1 MCTHHAVKINHTK
14 DFLHEKKA
22 TRKFPN
28 LRYTQTASGMHTSAT
43 VCTVGQH
50 AHLLLSTLH
59 VLSVG
64 FAVVLGT
71 NNMSNAELVV
81 QGIARVQ
88 FRVLLVQI
96 PCINWGEQIHTS

>member
-1 MCTHHAVKINHTK
+1 MR
-14 DFLHEKKA
+14 EKKA
-22 TRKFPN
+22 TQKFPN
-28 LRYTQTASGMHTSAT
+28 LRYTQTALGMHTSAT

-59 VLSVG
+59 VLMEE

-81 QGIARVQ
+81 QGIAECN
-88 FRVLLVQI
+88 LE
-96 PCINWGEQIHTS
+96 CY